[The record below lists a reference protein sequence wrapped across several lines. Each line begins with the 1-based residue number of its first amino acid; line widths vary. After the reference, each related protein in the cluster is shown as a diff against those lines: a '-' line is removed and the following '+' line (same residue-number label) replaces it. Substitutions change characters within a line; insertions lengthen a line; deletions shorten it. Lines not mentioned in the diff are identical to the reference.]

1 MVPPRVRGP
10 RWTLALAIGVVAT
23 MAVIGA
29 AVVSTGPR
37 DSAQTD
43 TAAAPAAAAPTYAY
57 SAPTTSAPPP
67 DPAPQSFTGTGDE
80 VVRLDSPRD
89 TAVVTF
95 SCKDCSSN
103 VIVKSDEDT
112 LVNEIGSYSGTTL
125 YGIRGSSSTAPL
137 TRLQITADAAWTLTI
152 GGIDTAREVGSFPV
166 KGSADDVIMV
176 DSPRDV
182 ARLTHDGDSN
192 FVVYAISGS
201 DSDLVVNEIG
211 AYEGTVILPADGGR
225 LLLVITA
232 DGNWTVD

>member
-1 MVPPRVRGP
+1 M
-10 RWTLALAIGVVAT
+10 
-23 MAVIGA
+23 
-29 AVVSTGPR
+29 
-37 DSAQTD
+37 
-43 TAAAPAAAAPTYAY
+43 
-57 SAPTTSAPPP
+57 
-67 DPAPQSFTGTGDE
+67 
-80 VVRLDSPRD
+80 VRLDTPRD
-89 TAVVTF
+89 TAIVAF

-152 GGIDTAREVGSFPV
+152 GGINTAREVGSFPLT
-166 KGSADDVIMV
+166 GSADDVVMV

-182 ARLTHDGDSN
+182 ASLTHDGSSN

>member
-1 MVPPRVRGP
+1 
-10 RWTLALAIGVVAT
+10 

-29 AVVSTGPR
+29 AVASTGPR
-37 DSAQTD
+37 DSVQSDAAAAP
-43 TAAAPAAAAPTYAY
+43 AAAPAAAAPSYTY
-57 SAPTTSAPPP
+57 SPPTTSAPRP

-80 VVRLDSPRD
+80 VVRLNSPRD
-89 TAVVTF
+89 TAIVTF

-152 GGIDTAREVGSFPV
+152 GGIEAAREVGSFPA

-176 DSPRDV
+176 NSPRDV
-182 ARLTHDGDSN
+182 AHLTHDGDSN

-211 AYEGTVILPADGGR
+211 VYEGTVILPADGGR